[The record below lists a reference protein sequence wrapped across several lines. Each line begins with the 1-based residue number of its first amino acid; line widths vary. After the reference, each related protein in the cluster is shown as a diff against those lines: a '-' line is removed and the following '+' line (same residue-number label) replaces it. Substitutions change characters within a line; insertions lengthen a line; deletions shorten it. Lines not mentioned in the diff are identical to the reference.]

1 MKNSNKHTS
10 MKKQNLETTQNKL
23 TELTPIYGLGE
34 GIAIVP
40 FIFDGIQLNMI
51 LDSGAVNNMLDE
63 RVFNILETR
72 TTMKKIQED
81 NQLFGFGG
89 NTFDTSFRTEM
100 KIELGNHIFDTSF
113 IVTQIN
119 ELQALCEQFQIQIHG
134 FLGHEFIVKN
144 ELILDYSQSAIYIN
158 NPITPKTDMPDGLVE
173 MGPLY
178 GLTKGVPVA
187 IVKFEDIQLQMLVDT
202 GASGNLLD
210 ERVFNQISEIKKTE
224 KNSQGRSVM
233 GFGGS
238 KSNEI
243 SQTKLNITLG
253 EQQYDTRLFLLPQ
266 IQSFEATISSTGIM
280 LHGVL
285 GNEFL
290 FENGL
295 ILDYSRS
302 MIYTRK
308 TSLETAH
315 NSAE

>member
-23 TELTPIYGLGE
+23 AELTPIYGLGE

-63 RVFNILETR
+63 RAFNILETR

-144 ELILDYSQSAIYIN
+144 ELILDYSQSAIY
-158 NPITPKTDMPDGLVE
+158 
-173 MGPLY
+173 
-178 GLTKGVPVA
+178 
-187 IVKFEDIQLQMLVDT
+187 
-202 GASGNLLD
+202 
-210 ERVFNQISEIKKTE
+210 
-224 KNSQGRSVM
+224 
-233 GFGGS
+233 
-238 KSNEI
+238 
-243 SQTKLNITLG
+243 
-253 EQQYDTRLFLLPQ
+253 
-266 IQSFEATISSTGIM
+266 
-280 LHGVL
+280 H
-285 GNEFL
+285 
-290 FENGL
+290 
-295 ILDYSRS
+295 
-302 MIYTRK
+302 
-308 TSLETAH
+308 
-315 NSAE
+315 